1 MGLWKTRKSDYLILE
16 ILLSGSSSTWVFL
29 NSHYFKGYFRSFSI
43 LTKMPKN
50 SWKLYRQKALEN
62 ILIHWLCHIL
72 HGLLYY
78 LPFNTSVFEKLY
90 CTYNIDYFYCIFWK
104 FHKAYFITF
113 FFLPQIAPTSL
124 HFIHP
129 SSCPFP
135 TLKRKEKK
143 KSYPE
148 NMEAGLCG
156 STTPENGACS
166 WGWLI

>member
-1 MGLWKTRKSDYLILE
+1 
-16 ILLSGSSSTWVFL
+16 
-29 NSHYFKGYFRSFSI
+29 
-43 LTKMPKN
+43 MPKN
-50 SWKLYRQKALEN
+50 SRKLYRQKALEN

-78 LPFNTSVFEKLY
+78 LTFNTSVSEKLY
-90 CTYNIDYFYCIFWK
+90 CTYIDYFYCIFWK

-113 FFLPQIAPTSL
+113 FFLPQIASTSL

-143 KSYPE
+143 KSYSE
-148 NMEAGLCG
+148 NMEAGLCS

-166 WGWLI
+166 WGWLIQSLLIHWRKPIFPSPRSYYLLAACWLGVGLCTHFLISMLG